1 MLDDEWQ
8 ISSDWFKHD
17 DLGVMVDELVI
28 GLYCEVLH
36 HLVQVGRLNACD
48 GLVGID
54 LIQGIQKLF
63 ALKIGE
69 LPND

>member
-1 MLDDEWQ
+1 
-8 ISSDWFKHD
+8 
-17 DLGVMVDELVI
+17 MVDELVI